1 MPPSVWGWALL
12 SEPYLQQII
21 SDFPLKLV
29 AYDPDRLV
37 QAFVALRKQA
47 RP

>member
-1 MPPSVWGWALL
+1 LEDPVWYWR
-12 SEPYLQQII
+12 II

-37 QAFVALRKQA
+37 QAFGARRKQA
-47 RP
+47 HP